1 MIAENINLLEE
12 IYREILILAWALMFL
27 DMTQKAQTTKAK
39 IDKLLQTLKLLR
51 SKRSNQRSEREIYRM
66 EENIDK
72 L

>member
-39 IDKLLQTLKLLR
+39 LDKWDFIKLKSFYAAQETNKVKKQLW
-51 SKRSNQRSEREIYRM
+51 NE
-66 EENIDK
+66 
-72 L
+72 